1 MKNEMTKLLRMISIF
16 KMNLSRWPKNAAE
29 LVGYVHQQG
38 WTVDVSSYYTLKFK
52 PVSETALSI
61 EMAWPAPGN
70 WLTRVRTEMELKNTL
85 PENGFD
91 WVLKTKTL
99 SPEKRKTTSY
109 CFIQPTPRLARR
121 KSA

>member
-1 MKNEMTKLLRMISIF
+1 MKNEMTKLLRMVSIF

-29 LVGYVHQQG
+29 LVGFVYQQG

-52 PVSETALSI
+52 PVSETALAI

-70 WLTRVRTEMELKNTL
+70 WLTRLRAELELKNTL
-85 PENGFD
+85 AENGVD
-91 WVLKTKTL
+91 WTLKTKTL
-99 SPEKRKTTSY
+99 SPEKRKTRSY
-109 CFIQPTPRLARR
+109 CFIEPAKVSRR

>member
-1 MKNEMTKLLRMISIF
+1 MKNEMTKLLRMAGIF

-29 LVGYVHQQG
+29 LVGFVNHQG

-52 PVSETALSI
+52 PVSETALAV

-70 WLTRVRTEMELKNTL
+70 WLTRLRVEVELKSSL

-91 WVLKTKTL
+91 WTLKTKTL
-99 SPEKRKTTSY
+99 PPEKRKTRSY
-109 CFIQPTPRLARR
+109 CFIEPVKLNRK

>member
-1 MKNEMTKLLRMISIF
+1 MKNEMTKLLRMVGIF
-16 KMNLSRWPKNAAE
+16 KMNLSRWPQTAAE

-38 WTVDVSSYYTLKFK
+38 WTVDISSYYMLKFK
-52 PVSETALSI
+52 AVSETALAI

-70 WLTRVRTEMELKNTL
+70 WLTRLQVDVQLKNTL

-99 SPEKRKTTSY
+99 SPEKKKTRSF
-109 CFIQPTPRLARR
+109 CFIEPAKTNRK

>member
-1 MKNEMTKLLRMISIF
+1 MKNEMTKLLRMAGIF

-29 LVGYVHQQG
+29 LVGFVNRQG
-38 WTVDVSSYYTLKFK
+38 WTVDVSSYYTLTFN
-52 PVSETALSI
+52 PVSGTALAV

-70 WLTRVRTEMELKNTL
+70 WLTRLRVEIELKNAL

-91 WVLKTKTL
+91 WVLRTKTL
-99 SPEKRKTTSY
+99 SPEKRKTRSY
-109 CFIQPTPRLARR
+109 CFIEPAKVSRR

>member
-1 MKNEMTKLLRMISIF
+1 MKNEMTKLLRMVGIF

-29 LVGYVHQQG
+29 LVGFVNCQG

-52 PVSETALSI
+52 PVSETALAV

-70 WLTRVRTEMELKNTL
+70 WLTRLRVEIELKNSL

-91 WVLKTKTL
+91 WTLKTKTL
-99 SPEKRKTTSY
+99 SPEKRKTRSY
-109 CFIQPTPRLARR
+109 CFIEPAKVSRR